1 MSASYN
7 IGVDIGGTFTDCVAV
22 DTDGNISLGK
32 APSTPPDFS
41 RGVIDAVSDA
51 ARHVGLGSVQ
61 ELLRATRIFFH
72 ACTVGENT
80 LIVQEG
86 AKTALVT
93 TKGFADAVLMTRGTT
108 TIGLTEYEGF
118 HEAMLR
124 KPDPL
129 VPRQLIKELTER
141 VDYKGAVLVPLDI
154 EETRRVVAGLAGSGV
169 ESIAISLLW
178 SIANSEHEE
187 AVEALIRE
195 SYPDIFVTRSSEL
208 TPFVGEYERGITT
221 ILNAYVGPKIS
232 AYLQALR
239 DALREKELSSEP
251 LIMQAYGGVLGIDAT
266 CKSAVS
272 TIESGP
278 ASGVVGTQFV
288 GKLIGEENILATD
301 MGGTTFK
308 VSVIRNGA
316 LERDYAPVFMR
327 YQLLTPKI
335 WVESIGAGGGS
346 IAWIDPDSN
355 LLKVGPQGAG
365 AVPGPVCYGVGGEE
379 PTVSDAD
386 CVLGYLNPDYF
397 LGGRM
402 HLDKEAAAK
411 AIQEKIADP
420 LGMSLL
426 EAASGIYRI
435 ANSHMTDL
443 IRKATVERGYD
454 PRIFT
459 LFAYGGAAAVHAGR
473 YAAELG
479 VHQVVCPPTGS
490 VHGATGLIASDVV
503 YEYGTS
509 DNLVV
514 PADTQR
520 VNHNF
525 ADLIERAN
533 RDLHGAGFETDQVQ
547 IVRSLDMRYRYQVHE
562 LNTSFAPGTEELTD
576 ADLDQLYKDFDEAY
590 EQSYGKGSA
599 YREAGREIVN
609 FRVIAVGNLPDPI
622 IRRVTTS
629 AGNEGSAVKAKRD
642 VYFEASNGFVETAI
656 YDFDLIAPDAEVHGP
671 AVIESPVTTIV
682 VNPGD
687 RATVDELRNIRLF
700 IGG

>member
-1 MSASYN
+1 VTTSYN

-32 APSTPPDFS
+32 APSTPPDFA
-41 RGVIDAVSDA
+41 RGVIDAVADA
-51 ARHVGLGSVQ
+51 AQNLGLGSVE
-61 ELLRATRIFFH
+61 ELLRATRLFFH
-72 ACTVGENT
+72 ACTVSENT
-80 LIVQEG
+80 LFVREG

-108 TIGLTEYEGF
+108 AMGLTEYEGF
-118 HEAMLR
+118 HEATLK
-124 KPDPL
+124 KPDSF

-141 VDYKGAVLVPLDI
+141 VDYKGAILVPLDI
-154 EETRRVVAGLAGSGV
+154 EEARRVVDNLAGLGV
-169 ESIAISLLW
+169 ESIAICLLW

-187 AVEALIRE
+187 AVEALLRE

-221 ILNAYVGPKIS
+221 ILNAYIAPKIS

-239 DALREKELSSEP
+239 EALREKGLASEP

-278 ASGVVGTQFV
+278 AAGVVGTHFV
-288 GKLIGEENILATD
+288 GRLIGEKDILATD

-308 VSVIRNGA
+308 VSVIRDGA

-346 IAWIDPDSN
+346 IAWIDSDSN

-365 AVPGPVCYGVGGEE
+365 AVPGPACYGVGGEE

-402 HLDKEAAAK
+402 RLDKEAAVK
-411 AIQEKIADP
+411 AIQEKIAEP

-435 ANSHMTDL
+435 TNSHMTDL

-454 PRIFT
+454 PRLFA

-479 VHQVVCPPTGS
+479 VQRVIFPPTGS

-503 YEYGTS
+503 YEYGIS
-509 DNLVV
+509 DHLVV
-514 PADTQR
+514 PADIGR
-520 VNHNF
+520 VNDNF
-525 ADLIERAN
+525 AGLIKRAYDDLG
-533 RDLHGAGFETDQVQ
+533 GAGFEPDE
-547 IVRSLDMRYRYQVHE
+547 VRIIRSIDIRYRYQVHE
-562 LNTSFAPGTEELTD
+562 LNTQFAPGTEELTD
-576 ADLDQLYKDFDEAY
+576 ADLEQLYTDYDEAY

-599 YREAGREIVN
+599 YREAGREIIN
-609 FRVIAVGNLPDPI
+609 FRLIAVGELPDPI
-622 IRRVTTS
+622 IKRVTKS
-629 AGNEGSAVKAKRD
+629 AVGGGSAVKAKRA
-642 VYFEASNGFVETAI
+642 VYFEEANGFVETEI
-656 YDFDLIAPDAEVHGP
+656 YDFALLAADAEIHGP
-671 AVIESPVTTIV
+671 AVIESPVTTMV

-687 RATVDELRNIRLF
+687 RATVDEFRNVRLF